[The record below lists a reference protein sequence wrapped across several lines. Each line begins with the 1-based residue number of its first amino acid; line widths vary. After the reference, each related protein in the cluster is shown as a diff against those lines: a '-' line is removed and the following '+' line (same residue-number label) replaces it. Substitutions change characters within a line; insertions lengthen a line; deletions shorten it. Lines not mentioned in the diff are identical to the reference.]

1 MSTNKVSPEDL
12 ERASRQWR
20 EKIAELRTKVDDAEG
35 SRKRDLDQLLQRLEQ
50 QQANVDQVLRRLK
63 SPDHFAGGKS
73 ATEVDRM
80 FKDIDDTFRE
90 AMAYFY

>member
-12 ERASRQWR
+12 ERTSKQWK
-20 EKIAELRTKVDDAEG
+20 EKIADLRTKVDDAEG

-50 QQANVDQVLRRLK
+50 QQANVEQVLRRLK
-63 SPDHFAGGKS
+63 SPDRSTGER
-73 ATEVDRM
+73 TETDVDRM

>member
-1 MSTNKVSPEDL
+1 MTTNKLTPEHQ

-20 EKIAELRTKVDDAEG
+20 EKIADLRTKVDDAEG

-50 QQANVDQVLRRLK
+50 QQANVEQVLRRLK
-63 SPDHFAGGKS
+63 SPDRSTGER
-73 ATEVDRM
+73 TETDVDRM